1 MDKAI
6 SVEERIKRAEEI
18 YNRRN
23 GGYSNTSN
31 SKKEKKKKST
41 TKKLFMQIF
50 ICLMIYLAF
59 YVFTNSEYI
68 FSEEFL
74 NKVKSSFNQESKFYG
89 IYLNIKSFLE
99 DKISTN
105 TEQTVENQVKNETLN
120 ETINEIEEK
129 ANNETGNEVKEEG
142 IGGAEEKTEE
152 TSKKENKE
160 QKDNQE
166 KQKEKTEMEQDAENI
181 IKKIK
186 FIVPVEGRISSTFG
200 WRNPT
205 TSTVPKY
212 HTGLDIAANEGTVIK
227 SATDGKVILA
237 SSEGDYGKHYK
248 IQNGNVIIVYAHCS
262 KLYLK
267 EGSKVKR
274 GDKIAEVG
282 STGNSTGPHLHFE
295 IRIEDRL
302 VDPQLILDI

>member
-1 MDKAI
+1 MDKVI
-6 SVEERIKRAEEI
+6 SVEERIRRAEEI

-23 GGYSNTSN
+23 GGYINPPNT
-31 SKKEKKKKST
+31 KKGKKKKST
-41 TKKLFMQIF
+41 AKKLLMQIF
-50 ICLMIYLAF
+50 VCLMIYLAF
-59 YVFTNSEYI
+59 YVFTNSDYI

-74 NKVKSSFNQESKFYG
+74 NQVKGTFSQESKIYKV
-89 IYLNIKSFLE
+89 YLNVKSFIE
-99 DKISTN
+99 DKISTDN
-105 TEQTVENQVKNETLN
+105 EQTVENQAE
-120 ETINEIEEK
+120 
-129 ANNETGNEVKEEG
+129 NEVSNEKSNNTNSESKEES
-142 IGGAEEKTEE
+142 IGGAEETVEKTSKEKKQDSNQTEE
-152 TSKKENKE
+152 KN
-160 QKDNQE
+160 E
-166 KQKEKTEMEQDAENI
+166 KSQMEKDAES
-181 IKKIK
+181 IKKKIS
-186 FIVPVEGRISSTFG
+186 FIVPVQGRISSTFG

-248 IQNGNVIIVYAHCS
+248 IQNGNVIMIYAHCR

-267 EGSKVKR
+267 EGTKVKK

-282 STGNSTGPHLHFE
+282 TTGNSTGPHLHFE

>member
-1 MDKAI
+1 MDKVI

-18 YNRRN
+18 YKRRN
-23 GGYSNTSN
+23 GGYSNTS
-31 SKKEKKKKST
+31 SIKKEKKKKST
-41 TKKLFMQIF
+41 TKRLFMQIF

-74 NKVKSSFNQESKFYG
+74 NKVKESFNKDSKVYG
-89 IYLNIKSFLE
+89 IYLNVKSFIE

-105 TEQTVENQVKNETLN
+105 TEQTVENQVENEELN
-120 ETINEIEEK
+120 LTINEIKEET
-129 ANNETGNEVKEEG
+129 NNEVKEES
-142 IGGAEEKTEE
+142 IGGAVETVKKTSE
-152 TSKKENKE
+152 
-160 QKDNQE
+160 QE
-166 KQKEKTEMEQDAENI
+166 KQEQNKAEKKSEKTEMEQDAENI
-181 IKKIK
+181 VKNIK
-186 FIVPVEGRISSTFG
+186 FIVPVEGIISSTFG

-248 IQNGNVIIVYAHCS
+248 IQNGDVIIIYAHCS

-267 EGSKVKR
+267 EGDKVKK